1 MKTGD
6 RYGGR
11 MKIYKPLKYKLMKK
25 IILSLTLLLVG
36 GISYSQS
43 FSNVDVGK
51 RKEYMMKTYKLDSK
65 KADAYEQ
72 ILSSLNQEN
81 EQLKDRRVSS
91 DRFKDE

>member
-36 GISYSQS
+36 SISYSQS

-51 RKEYMMKTYKLDSK
+51 HKEYMMKTYKLDSK
-65 KADAYEQ
+65 KADVIAEFYFLVVVDNE
-72 ILSSLNQEN
+72 SL
-81 EQLKDRRVSS
+81 
-91 DRFKDE
+91 